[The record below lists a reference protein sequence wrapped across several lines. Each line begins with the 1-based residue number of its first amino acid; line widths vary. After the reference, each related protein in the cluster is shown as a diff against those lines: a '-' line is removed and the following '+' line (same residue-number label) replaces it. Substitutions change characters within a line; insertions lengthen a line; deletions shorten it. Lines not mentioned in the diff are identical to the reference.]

1 METNMPLA
9 ISTDYAGD
17 FPEIEKIEH
26 SLQKIAEHGFSHVH
40 WCFDWDGDYIY
51 AKSEIEQI
59 GVWLEKY
66 HLKCKGIHAS
76 KGSARFANQTIWHY
90 KKDYTSSI
98 ESSRLAG
105 TDLIRNRVDL
115 ARRLNCHELV
125 LHMYLPFLDFSDAG
139 AKKRFYEN
147 SLRSLDELEPY
158 CRDNQVKICI
168 ENLFEAPA
176 DLQLEQ
182 FDILTNRYSPDY
194 LGLCIDTGHANLVW
208 GEKFTEALVQRY
220 SDRIFAV
227 HIHDNLG
234 PGRGKGY
241 GDAHAVPG
249 DGVIHWEKFMEALRH
264 SVYEPP
270 LVLELNKPA
279 EEDEDDFLCRAY
291 NAGIR
296 LTKMGY
302 GDH

>member
-139 AKKRFYEN
+139 AKERFYEN

-158 CRDNQVKICI
+158 CRENEVKICI

-182 FDILTNRYSPDY
+182 FNILTNRYSPDY

-208 GEKFTEALVQRY
+208 GEKVHGSIGSAVQRSY
-220 SDRIFAV
+220 FCGAYPRQSRTRKGERVWRCPCGSGGRRDPLGKVHGSAPAQRIRTAV
-227 HIHDNLG
+227 G
-234 PGRGKGY
+234 TGTEQAGGRRRG
-241 GDAHAVPG
+241 
-249 DGVIHWEKFMEALRH
+249 
-264 SVYEPP
+264 
-270 LVLELNKPA
+270 
-279 EEDEDDFLCRAY
+279 
-291 NAGIR
+291 
-296 LTKMGY
+296 
-302 GDH
+302 